1 MQVIVM
7 QELTQ
12 MEMNWSKNGFQPTLN
27 PFSMAHLLQKYIT
40 DNCAGT
46 VQNNHYT
53 YWVPYSIFNE
63 LPIKRWKHNRPPD
76 TQRIAEIR
84 AFMDQ
89 SKRMDGI
96 LYLACINKELVCYES
111 NHRREALTGLEGMH
125 PILVDILWDAT
136 DESVKAEF
144 LRLNKAVSVPD
155 LYVSE
160 DTTIDT
166 EDLIQMRN
174 DFCAMYPLLK
184 VNSSRP
190 NAPNFNSD
198 MILDEFHRM
207 MKELKITPN
216 ELWDRLMN
224 LNRQMSTRD
233 RTKLSPKV
241 IEKCERSRMWLF
253 AWSRRLNA
261 SELV

>member
-1 MQVIVM
+1 
-7 QELTQ
+7 
-12 MEMNWSKNGFQPTLN
+12 
-27 PFSMAHLLQKYIT
+27 MAHLLQKYLA
-40 DNCAGT
+40 DNCPNT
-46 VQNNHYT
+46 VQNNHSV
-53 YWVPYSIFNE
+53 YWIPCSIFNE

-76 TQRIAEIR
+76 KERITEIR
-84 AFMDQ
+84 TFMEQ

-111 NHRREALTGLEGMH
+111 NHRREALSGLEGMH

-144 LRLNKAVSVPD
+144 LRLNKAVSVPE

-160 DTTIDT
+160 ETGIDT
-166 EDLIQMRN
+166 GDLIEMRN
-174 DFCAMYPLLK
+174 AFCIMFKPAK
-184 VNSSRP
+184 VTSGRP

-198 MILDEFHRM
+198 MILDEFHRL
-207 MKELKITPN
+207 MKETKLTPN
-216 ELWDRLMN
+216 DLWDRLIR
-224 LNRQMSTRD
+224 LNQQMSTRD
-233 RTKLSPKV
+233 RKKLTPKI
-241 IEKCERSRMWLF
+241 IEKCERSGLWLF

>member
-1 MQVIVM
+1 
-7 QELTQ
+7 
-12 MEMNWSKNGFQPTLN
+12 
-27 PFSMAHLLQKYIT
+27 MAYLQKFLS
-40 DNCAGT
+40 DDK
-46 VQNNHYT
+46 V
-53 YWVPYSIFNE
+53 WRYSHGAHQICIIPLDIFNG
-63 LPIKRWKHNRPPD
+63 LPVKRWKHNRPPD
-76 TQRIAEIR
+76 KERIAEIH
-84 AFMDQ
+84 AYMLE
-89 SKRMDGI
+89 SKRVDGLI
-96 LYLACINKELVCYES
+96 YLACVDKELVCYES
-111 NHRREALTGLEGMH
+111 NHRREALEGLTDVQS
-125 PILVDILWDAT
+125 ILVDILWDAT
-136 DESVKAEF
+136 DEMVKEEF
-144 LRLNKAVSVPD
+144 LRLNKAVSVPE
-155 LYVSE
+155 LYVGDDSAIDVGE
-160 DTTIDT
+160 LIRLRDT
-166 EDLIQMRN
+166 
-174 DFCAMYPLLK
+174 FCEKYKTLK
-184 VNSSRP
+184 VSTGRP